1 MMGVVMRRL
10 KYYNKV
16 NKVNIGRGQE
26 RVEILQ

>member
-1 MMGVVMRRL
+1 MMGVEMRGF

-16 NKVNIGRGQE
+16 NKVKIGRGQE